1 LARDIP
7 LFENFRFVMSNNKC
21 LHSLMSSLFR
31 DYVASVRPRGKPFR
45 SRSMVLCLAGH
56 RPVLFLGRNAR
67 RQGLKTTFALLCP
80 RSPGLTP
87 RSLHWLLNSGL
98 LNKSHYTRCGI
109 GGRVPRTQQR
119 RVGNHKILRNEERS
133 PVASMP
139 DLTAAC
145 A

>member
-1 LARDIP
+1 MPGEQITIR
-7 LFENFRFVMSNNKC
+7 
-21 LHSLMSSLFR
+21 MSSLFR

-56 RPVLFLGRNAR
+56 RPVLSLGRNAR

-98 LNKSHYTRCGI
+98 LNKL
-109 GGRVPRTQQR
+109 PRQR
-119 RVGNHKILRNEERS
+119 LKTPRAAAFADILFKVRIYNRS
-133 PVASMP
+133 LCEIALPWP
-139 DLTAAC
+139 QRWRW
-145 A
+145 